1 VTPETDFPTRFLV
14 CDALTAAGRHNDV
27 VDLLQSVTSTRFDS
41 PALRMLLAAAV
52 NSDRRAT
59 LAKLL
64 KDIPAEILKLLYYRR
79 VGIALAFSTGDIRS
93 AERQLREF
101 LAIEPKNLA
110 IHLELLNAL
119 FRQNKQSDLKADSA
133 LSSSD
138 FNGSPEN
145 FIRFAQFKKDF
156 ADWKEAHDLA
166 YRVLLANQGN
176 ESVNIGYMAIFL
188 FERRPTPIDLNPAIV
203 AENMAIGVKRED
215 GHISTYAIEPE
226 PSLRPTTDYLAPNHA
241 VARLLLG
248 KSAGDSVEL
257 PDHTEARIVWVKP
270 KELHALHVILENFNN
285 VFPDAE
291 GFEKVRV
298 DASSPGALEPILER
312 VRERHDVVSSIARK
326 YDSGTLPLALM
337 ARLVGTDPVSAAVGI
352 ASSGHALRVCE
363 GTQYERD
370 MSFQVIAQ
378 NDRKGCVVDAVT
390 LHFIRR
396 LGLER
401 VVEAVCGPIGVVERS
416 VSRIQQSAALAV
428 QQADRTWI
436 AERAQLIPAEGGK
449 DPSPAWG
456 RQRFGSSFFDEARA
470 ASGSGRLF
478 LSEDLPMRMLAQ
490 TEYGVGGCW
499 LQPVLMKA
507 VETRHMTNDE
517 YLGAIVALID
527 ANEEFISVSSSLLAY
542 SLKAAN
548 SHALPSSFRKLAGR
562 LGGAKADLTS
572 HISVAFELIHR
583 TWRDESLSPT
593 LRQAIVGLLL
603 ENLVRDRNR
612 SEVTAIMGTFD
623 DFAASVEKSENLRR
637 YLRDWLQGHFII
649 LG

>member
-1 VTPETDFPTRFLV
+1 
-14 CDALTAAGRHNDV
+14 
-27 VDLLQSVTSTRFDS
+27 
-41 PALRMLLAAAV
+41 
-52 NSDRRAT
+52 
-59 LAKLL
+59 
-64 KDIPAEILKLLYYRR
+64 
-79 VGIALAFSTGDIRS
+79 
-93 AERQLREF
+93 
-101 LAIEPKNLA
+101 
-110 IHLELLNAL
+110 
-119 FRQNKQSDLKADSA
+119 
-133 LSSSD
+133 
-138 FNGSPEN
+138 
-145 FIRFAQFKKDF
+145 
-156 ADWKEAHDLA
+156 
-166 YRVLLANQGN
+166 VLLANQGN

-215 GHISTYAIEPE
+215 GHISTYVIEPE

-396 LGLER
+396 FGLER

-416 VSRIQQSAALAV
+416 VSRIQQKIHELEESLDKPSMSIFYRDGQYFREETTREQKSAALAV

-527 ANEEFISVSSSLLAY
+527 ANEEFISVSSSCW
-542 SLKAAN
+542 
-548 SHALPSSFRKLAGR
+548 
-562 LGGAKADLTS
+562 LT
-572 HISVAFELIHR
+572 R
-583 TWRDESLSPT
+583 
-593 LRQAIVGLLL
+593 
-603 ENLVRDRNR
+603 
-612 SEVTAIMGTFD
+612 
-623 DFAASVEKSENLRR
+623 
-637 YLRDWLQGHFII
+637 
-649 LG
+649 